1 MADNDLV
8 YLLKRSVEEQRRMKD
23 ARAER
28 SRAAYRDM
36 ADGHGERRDAGDTRL
51 FSW

>member
-1 MADNDLV
+1 MADDDLV
-8 YLLKRSVEEQRRMKD
+8 YLLRRSVEEQRRMKD

-28 SRAAYRDM
+28 SRAPYRDM
-36 ADGHGERRDAGDTRL
+36 ADGHRGPGGDNPRA